1 MERGER
7 MKLIPFFIKI
17 SMTFGCLVLLIISWL
32 CGIEFAINSKV
43 NGIVYYLSVGILIPS
58 LILISIGIILIMF
71 HIWESVPYE

>member
-1 MERGER
+1 

-58 LILISIGIILIMF
+58 LILVSIGIILIMF

>member
-1 MERGER
+1 MERGKR

-58 LILISIGIILIMF
+58 LILVSIGIILIMF

>member
-1 MERGER
+1 
-7 MKLIPFFIKI
+7 MKLIPLFVKI

-43 NGIVYYLSVGILIPS
+43 NDLVYYLLVGIFIPS
-58 LILISIGIILIMF
+58 LILISIGIILIVL